1 MFLAN
6 IDYHIWYRDMN
17 LCCFNALSFNLKIG
31 SVVFVTFN
39 QNLQEIVKFGSHD
52 LFENLIEMILL
63 VMWWDTSSQKS
74 ELEPILQYCLLIVF
88 IVSYFFV
95 ISEFTAWL
103 HTEHDMKPVCLWD
116 ECTIIVPTLHC

>member
-74 ELEPILQYCLLIVF
+74 ELEPLLQYCLLIVF
-88 IVSYFFV
+88 IVSICFV
-95 ISEFTAWL
+95 ISEFDE
-103 HTEHDMKPVCLWD
+103 HTEHDMKLQVTTD
-116 ECTIIVPTLHC
+116 